1 MTLQAFFPPQK
12 LLHLAAGTLN
22 IGDKVTRFGVK
33 YPPHDFAPR
42 AHWSTLSCSS
52 TGWPNKNYTSFW
64 YFRFI
69 IRTKIK
75 FWSYWRYIS
84 SFSQFLTPLSL
95 IKMFKCFLWIMCVP
109 STHLMLVPIYQTPFW
124 ERFRTYPK
132 MKNMLMLVTLSQII
146 LQSVL

>member
-1 MTLQAFFPPQK
+1 MIYFTFSCFFMLSRGVSFYFFLFYGTYSYP
-12 LLHLAAGTLN
+12 LLN
-22 IGDKVTRFGVK
+22 YV
-33 YPPHDFAPR
+33 
-42 AHWSTLSCSS
+42 

-132 MKNMLMLVTLSQII
+132 MKNMLMLVALSQII

>member
-1 MTLQAFFPPQK
+1 MTSVFQFWDSELTLVKVQARSECPGCLKAHALFV
-12 LLHLAAGTLN
+12 
-22 IGDKVTRFGVK
+22 IRGD
-33 YPPHDFAPR
+33 
-42 AHWSTLSCSS
+42 SS

-132 MKNMLMLVTLSQII
+132 MKNMLMLVALSQII